1 MRHGFIK
8 VAAATPDIR
17 VADVDYNK
25 GQIIKQMD
33 EAAEAGA
40 KIIVFP
46 ELCITGYTCS
56 DLFLQDI
63 LLNSAKKALV
73 EIAEHTKNLDALVFV
88 GVPIAVGGE
97 LYNVAAALN
106 HGNILGFHNEE
117 LSVRIMENSMRC
129 ASSVRDRKKQR
140 KFCLAE
146 KRFHLDRSFYLWKIR
161 WLI

>member
-73 EIAEHTKNLDALVFV
+73 EIAEQKIWMRLCLWESLLQLA
-88 GVPIAVGGE
+88 
-97 LYNVAAALN
+97 
-106 HGNILGFHNEE
+106 GNF
-117 LSVRIMENSMRC
+117 IM
-129 ASSVRDRKKQR
+129 
-140 KFCLAE
+140 
-146 KRFHLDRSFYLWKIR
+146 
-161 WLI
+161 

>member
-1 MRHGFIK
+1 
-8 VAAATPDIR
+8 
-17 VADVDYNK
+17 
-25 GQIIKQMD
+25 MD

-88 GVPIAVGGE
+88 GVPIAVGGT
-97 LYNVAAALN
+97 NGISFPPN
-106 HGNILGFHNEE
+106 
-117 LSVRIMENSMRC
+117 RIFSAFFGPGRNWRIS
-129 ASSVRDRKKQR
+129 
-140 KFCLAE
+140 
-146 KRFHLDRSFYLWKIR
+146 
-161 WLI
+161 

>member
-46 ELCITGYTCS
+46 EL
-56 DLFLQDI
+56 
-63 LLNSAKKALV
+63 
-73 EIAEHTKNLDALVFV
+73 
-88 GVPIAVGGE
+88 
-97 LYNVAAALN
+97 
-106 HGNILGFHNEE
+106 
-117 LSVRIMENSMRC
+117 
-129 ASSVRDRKKQR
+129 
-140 KFCLAE
+140 
-146 KRFHLDRSFYLWKIR
+146 
-161 WLI
+161 

>member
-88 GVPIAVGGE
+88 GAPIAVGGE
-97 LYNVAAALN
+97 LYKCSSSFEPWKY
-106 HGNILGFHNEE
+106 IRFHNEE
-117 LSVRIMENSMRC
+117 LS
-129 ASSVRDRKKQR
+129 AQ
-140 KFCLAE
+140 
-146 KRFHLDRSFYLWKIR
+146 LWGI
-161 WLI
+161 L

>member
-73 EIAEHTKNLDALVFV
+73 KIWMRLCLWESLLQLA
-88 GVPIAVGGE
+88 
-97 LYNVAAALN
+97 
-106 HGNILGFHNEE
+106 GNF
-117 LSVRIMENSMRC
+117 IM
-129 ASSVRDRKKQR
+129 
-140 KFCLAE
+140 
-146 KRFHLDRSFYLWKIR
+146 
-161 WLI
+161 

>member
-46 ELCITGYTCS
+46 ELCT

-106 HGNILGFHNEE
+106 HGNILGFTTKSFLPNYGEFYE
-117 LSVRIMENSMRC
+117 MRQF
-129 ASSVRDRKKQR
+129 SPGPK
-140 KFCLAE
+140 
-146 KRFHLDRSFYLWKIR
+146 
-161 WLI
+161 

>member
-1 MRHGFIK
+1 MFDGFLR

-17 VADVDYNK
+17 VADCNFNGASAAALVS
-25 GQIIKQMD
+25 
-33 EAAEAGA
+33 EAYEQG
-40 KIIVFP
+40 VRLLVLP
-46 ELCITGYTCS
+46 ELCLTGYTCS

-106 HGNILGFHNEE
+106 HGNI
-117 LSVRIMENSMRC
+117 
-129 ASSVRDRKKQR
+129 
-140 KFCLAE
+140 
-146 KRFHLDRSFYLWKIR
+146 
-161 WLI
+161 

>member
-106 HGNILGFHNEE
+106 HGNILGDAPIPSGTEK
-117 LSVRIMENSMRC
+117 SRENSVWRK
-129 ASSVRDRKKQR
+129 RDSIWTAAFICGKT
-140 KFCLAE
+140 
-146 KRFHLDRSFYLWKIR
+146 DD
-161 WLI
+161 